1 MNRGL
6 NLLSCLTFSRNSWN
20 SSSAFHA
27 YRVPMVYQNNS
38 RDLSEEREKLARYIG
53 GNVPF
58 LFYSKECSR
67 EGSLFA
73 NRMRTT
79 FRNDASIKS
88 IYTSLRNFHYLGN
101 CFQVL
106 RFFESAPFYF
116 SWFSY
121 FFFLRQ
127 RLIYRYFFWYLSFL
141 LFFSFIMIL
150 SILFFEFEIETID
163 LNKYINWF
171 K

>member
-116 SWFSY
+116 SWFS
-121 FFFLRQ
+121 FFF
-127 RLIYRYFFWYLSFL
+127 FTSTFN
-141 LFFSFIMIL
+141 L
-150 SILFFEFEIETID
+150 SILFLILIIFAFLLFYYDSFNSFFRIR
-163 LNKYINWF
+163 NRNNWF